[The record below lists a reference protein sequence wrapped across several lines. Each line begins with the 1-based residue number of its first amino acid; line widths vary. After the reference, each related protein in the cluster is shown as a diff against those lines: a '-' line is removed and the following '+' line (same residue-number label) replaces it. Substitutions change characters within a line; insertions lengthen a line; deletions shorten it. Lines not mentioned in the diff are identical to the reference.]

1 MTVIVA
7 LLGLILLI
15 VIHELGHMLTAKAL
29 GVRVPEFGIG
39 FGPALVKKKI
49 GKTVYSFRIILLGG
63 FAKMAGMGGGEYG
76 AENELL
82 GRKNILEEQMAQLG
96 QELEPFLA
104 QRQNL
109 EGGISQATNELNA
122 LQDQKD
128 TLESQM
134 SQTQPELATLQDQKH
149 TVEAQIHAKQRQLGQ
164 TQQAL
169 NALLAK
175 KQSPEAEIQQLR
187 AMPGNHTEQIRQ
199 VHEQLNELNSQI
211 AQKQLQIAQLTNDIV
226 NLQHQLQQWEEQI
239 AQKQQQILHLQQEI
253 AQLQQERQ
261 LVNAQKAQKKQQL
274 QQVVDQVT
282 QKQQQLA
289 QLQSQL
295 QAIDL
300 DTFPAKPPWRR
311 ALIILAGPVANMLAA
326 VVILAG
332 IYMFQGVITDVKPVV
347 NAVEPGS
354 MAQQV
359 GIRAGDRIVGI
370 DGERIEGWNDFE
382 RQMSGREPGEKISV
396 TVLRDG
402 SRKTFEGELG
412 ADPED
417 RDRALVGVRPEV
429 ETTTYGP
436 LKSVGLAVQR
446 CGEITVKL
454 GAFVG
459 QLVTGEKDLYRNV
472 TGPVGI
478 ASVGSTA
485 VSQGFFLPLLAL
497 ISLNLALFNLLPI
510 LPLDGGH
517 LFFIAAEKVLGR
529 PVSEQTMGKIAAFG
543 LVLVLALFLFAT
555 YADLS
560 KIFTGQPFIP
570 D

>member
-39 FGPALVKKKI
+39 FGPPLVKKRI
-49 GKTVYSFRIILLGG
+49 GKTVYSLRIILLGG
-63 FAKMAGMGGGEYG
+63 FAKMAGMGDGT
-76 AENELL
+76 
-82 GRKNILEEQMAQLG
+82 
-96 QELEPFLA
+96 
-104 QRQNL
+104 
-109 EGGISQATNELNA
+109 EGP
-122 LQDQKD
+122 D
-128 TLESQM
+128 TYY
-134 SQTQPELATLQDQKH
+134 
-149 TVEAQIHAKQRQLGQ
+149 
-164 TQQAL
+164 
-169 NALLAK
+169 
-175 KQSPEAEIQQLR
+175 
-187 AMPGNHTEQIRQ
+187 
-199 VHEQLNELNSQI
+199 
-211 AQKQLQIAQLTNDIV
+211 
-226 NLQHQLQQWEEQI
+226 
-239 AQKQQQILHLQQEI
+239 
-253 AQLQQERQ
+253 
-261 LVNAQKAQKKQQL
+261 
-274 QQVVDQVT
+274 
-282 QKQQQLA
+282 
-289 QLQSQL
+289 
-295 QAIDL
+295 
-300 DTFPAKPPWRR
+300 AKPAWRR

-332 IYMFQGVITDVKPVV
+332 VYMFQGVITDVKPLV

-359 GIRAGDRIVGI
+359 GIRAGDKIVGL
-370 DGERIEGWNDFE
+370 DGERIKTWDGFE
-382 RQMSGREPGEKISV
+382 RQMSGREPGEKVSV

-402 SRKTFEGELG
+402 SQKTFEGELG

-417 RDRALVGVRPEV
+417 KDRALVGVRPEV

-454 GAFVG
+454 GTFVG
-459 QLVTGEKDLYRNV
+459 QLVTGEKDLYKNV

-485 VSQGFFLPLLAL
+485 VNQGFFLPLLAL
-497 ISLNLALFNLLPI
+497 ISLNLALFNL
-510 LPLDGGH
+510 
-517 LFFIAAEKVLGR
+517 FSIAAEKILGR

-543 LVLVLALFLFAT
+543 LALVLALFLFAT